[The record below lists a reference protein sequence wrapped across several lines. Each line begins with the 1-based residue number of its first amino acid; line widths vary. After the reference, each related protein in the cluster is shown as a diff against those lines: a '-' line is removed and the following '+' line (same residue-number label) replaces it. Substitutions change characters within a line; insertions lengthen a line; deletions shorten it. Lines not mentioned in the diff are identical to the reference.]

1 MKTDTPRVVVLAG
14 INGAGKTTSS
24 QEILV
29 NMMRIPTFV
38 NADAIARGLNGFNP
52 ESVALSAGRIMLDE
66 LRNLAARRQNF
77 AFETTLAGK
86 TYASWLESIRATG
99 YEVYLFYYWLDSP
112 ETAIGRVAARVKAG
126 GHHVPD
132 DTIRQRYSRSVRN
145 LFELHRPIADEWR
158 VYDNTHGQRR
168 LIALGTGNQRYVIDG
183 DTWFDVLRSGGHDAD
198 QD

>member
-1 MKTDTPRVVVLAG
+1 MKTDTSPRVVVLAG

-66 LRNLAARRQNF
+66 LRNLAARRQDF

-132 DTIRQRYSRSVRN
+132 DTIRQRYSRSGRN
-145 LFELHRPIADEWR
+145 FFELYRPMSDVWR
-158 VYDNTHGQRR
+158 VYDNTKGERR
-168 LIALGTGNQRYVIDG
+168 LIAVGHAGREHVFDG
-183 DTWFDVLRSGGHDAD
+183 DTWLDVQRSADHD
-198 QD
+198 